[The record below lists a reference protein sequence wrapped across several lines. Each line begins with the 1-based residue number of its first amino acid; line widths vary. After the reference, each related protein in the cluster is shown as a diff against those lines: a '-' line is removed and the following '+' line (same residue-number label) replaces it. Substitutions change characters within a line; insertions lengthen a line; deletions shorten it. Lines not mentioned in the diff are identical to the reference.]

1 MQPLPGVSTTNHQ
14 LQRNEQQADLFKK
27 IIYLQLFY
35 QAVLIILKT
44 YGRTLYL
51 KINTFKV
58 SL

>member
-1 MQPLPGVSTTNHQ
+1 MRKTCATTAWSVNHQ

-44 YGRTLYL
+44 YGRTL
-51 KINTFKV
+51 
-58 SL
+58 